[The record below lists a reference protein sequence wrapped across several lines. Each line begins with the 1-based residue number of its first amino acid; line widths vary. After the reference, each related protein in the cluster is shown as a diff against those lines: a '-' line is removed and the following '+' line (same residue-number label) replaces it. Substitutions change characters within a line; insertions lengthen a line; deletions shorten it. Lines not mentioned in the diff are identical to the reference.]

1 MSHGQDELLK
11 QQAARLER
19 RAALLAD
26 RVALLEQ
33 ENDALAS
40 RLRECGVEVHH
51 RRRDEGILPEPLTA
65 PSPDNAA
72 EEAML
77 TRRERVLFDE
87 LCGSDR
93 VRVLLL
99 SESMAD
105 VGRWLIRGRVW
116 VCATDTEL
124 VAFAAGWRPLMQ
136 RIPYRH
142 IQESLYN
149 MITGELVLAPNYQ
162 FAVNRIRLSP
172 LEAYQMLAQ
181 IYAAGRTG
189 GSQENSHA

>member
-1 MSHGQDELLK
+1 MAHGQDELLK
-11 QQAARLER
+11 QHAARLER
-19 RAALLAD
+19 RVALLAD

-33 ENDALAS
+33 ANDALAS
-40 RLRECGVEVHH
+40 RLRECGIEVHH
-51 RRRDEGILPEPLTA
+51 RRRDEVLLPEPLTA
-65 PSPDNAA
+65 PAPDNAA

-87 LCGSDR
+87 LRGRDR
-93 VRVLLL
+93 VLLLLL

-149 MITGELVLAPNYQ
+149 TITGELVLAPNYQ
-162 FAVNRIRLSP
+162 FAIPRIRMSP

-181 IYAAGRTG
+181 IYAAGGTG